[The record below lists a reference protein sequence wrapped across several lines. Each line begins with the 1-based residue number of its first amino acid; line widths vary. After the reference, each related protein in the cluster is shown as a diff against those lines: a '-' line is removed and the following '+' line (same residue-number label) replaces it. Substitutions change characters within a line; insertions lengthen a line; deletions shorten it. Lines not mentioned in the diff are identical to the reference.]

1 MFTCCRPHRLDPAG
15 QLGIRLSG
23 ASAAFHPWKNIE
35 IGFVNFLFSLLNTPC
50 LELIG
55 TVPGSAITT
64 MPTISWCSWNNVCEG
79 RGLFRPRWKKLE
91 LIQSTS
97 RTTLVTSGTRSRAS
111 FSPPSSSATT
121 TSRFVHVN
129 TALQWICLWNQF
141 SFWIQSLTILRSS
154 CVPWELSFQ
163 CRWGDISCLAGSR
176 SRQEHPQQTLRR
188 GALRRKRISD
198 EWQT

>member
-1 MFTCCRPHRLDPAG
+1 M
-15 QLGIRLSG
+15 
-23 ASAAFHPWKNIE
+23 
-35 IGFVNFLFSLLNTPC
+35 GFVNFLFSLLNTPC

-64 MPTISWCSWNNVCEG
+64 MPTISWCSWNNVCE
-79 RGLFRPRWKKLE
+79 RTGLFRSRWKKLD

-129 TALQWICLWNQF
+129 TALQRILFVKPFFPSEYNLSPFCDLLVCPENWVFDVDGVISHASQDQGLVKSPHYKHCVVVLWEERGLVMNGKPRVSYQQHL
-141 SFWIQSLTILRSS
+141 ILKKHIVPPSLPMASVLLRN
-154 CVPWELSFQ
+154 P
-163 CRWGDISCLAGSR
+163 R
-176 SRQEHPQQTLRR
+176 
-188 GALRRKRISD
+188 
-198 EWQT
+198 